1 MGSSSDS
8 GDGGV
13 WGRQA
18 GRQAVSQSE
27 KKRFSP
33 ATERRG
39 FFFLK
44 IYVKS
49 QLKDVPAEKKEKR
62 KEKGIKS
69 VSPVGRGR
77 GGRREGM
84 GGGVEADGV
93 RWEPGA
99 ARGSDSSSAVSRG
112 NQTGLLLCGSLFPQ
126 STRQQPALATRPFSP
141 GSSADPRLAGLRAD
155 QPVSWKSKGIA
166 VS

>member
-33 ATERRG
+33 ATERPG
-39 FFFLK
+39 FFLFL

-49 QLKDVPAEKKEKR
+49 QLKDVPSEKKEKR

-77 GGRREGM
+77 GGGGRDGRW
-84 GGGVEADGV
+84 GGGRRSSVGAGRCARIRLQLSRLQRKSNRPVVV
-93 RWEPGA
+93 RFIISSVNSAA
-99 ARGSDSSSAVSRG
+99 AR
-112 NQTGLLLCGSLFPQ
+112 
-126 STRQQPALATRPFSP
+126 
-141 GSSADPRLAGLRAD
+141 AGDTA
-155 QPVSWKSKGIA
+155 I
-166 VS
+166 